1 VCVAP
6 FLVEVLLPVWTPPVL
21 RFVCVTPPVLRLVVE
36 SPPFLVVLVVVG
48 AAVTEAE
55 FESPVA
61 VAAGVLEDAV
71 DGACQCRPWKTE
83 VTASAWYSVHESSR
97 TTSVSTSGS
106 HLGHDKAVASGD
118 RESAM
123 VASRPTDGLIVG
135 LGWMKRT
142 LER

>member
-61 VAAGVLEDAV
+61 VAAGVLED
-71 DGACQCRPWKTE
+71 D
-83 VTASAWYSVHESSR
+83 ESSR